1 MPTTAWQRDTW
12 TVAAVAALAGAT
24 GCGGPSTEET
34 SARGGDTATLA
45 GRLPDRHVS
54 VAAPGDGSRGPAR
67 DWTGI
72 RARDT
77 LVVAAASNSTTYF
90 VYKGEPLGYEYELLK
105 EFAADHGLALRLH
118 VAQHRDSLLAMLADG
133 RADVAAARLIPA
145 PADSG
150 RIAFTHALYR
160 TEPVLVQQ
168 KATAAVAAA
177 RLPDPADTMLK
188 RGPAER
194 APRPVSTATLRARLV
209 QHPAELAGRRVTLP
223 RRSPFG
229 QTLLELADSI
239 TGDIAVVEIDA
250 SPETVMR
257 EVAKGNVAYTVAE
270 ADLAK
275 LQGSQYA
282 NLVIRPV
289 MGEPKKVAWALRRD
303 APMLRDTLDAWIAS
317 AKTGARFPALY
328 RKYYID
334 ARAYGTRSAS
344 RYLTS
349 QTGTLCAYDTLLKTF
364 APRLGWD
371 WRLLGSQM
379 YQESRFD
386 PNARSWVGA
395 RGLMQ
400 LMPGTAKQMGVRAT
414 ASPRENLEGG
424 VRYLEWLQKYWR
436 NRIVDEDERLR
447 FVLASYN
454 AGAGHVE
461 DAQRLAEKKGDD
473 PQKWEDVAYWLLQL
487 SKAEHYGDP
496 VVRYGYVRG
505 LEPVTYVSV
514 ILDRYDHYRQFVVPA
529 GRAKADE

>member
-1 MPTTAWQRDTW
+1 MAWRRL
-12 TVAAVAALAGAT
+12 VAMLAFIAALAGAT
-24 GCGGPSTEET
+24 GCGTPGTDDT
-34 SARGGDTATLA
+34 SAKGGDTATLA
-45 GRLPDRHVS
+45 GRLPDRDVS
-54 VAAPGDGSRGPAR
+54 VAAPGSAARGRWR
-67 DWTGI
+67 DWDAI

-77 LVVAAASNSTTYF
+77 LVVAIASNSTTYF

-105 EFAADHGLALRLH
+105 EFAAEHDLALRLQ
-118 VAQHRDSLLAMLADG
+118 VSQHRDSLMAMLADG
-133 RADVAAARLIPA
+133 RADVAAGRLVPL
-145 PADSG
+145 PSDSG
-150 RIAFTHALYR
+150 RFAFTRALYR

-168 KATAAVAAA
+168 KAPAAAAAA
-177 RLPDPADTMLK
+177 RLPHPADTMLK

-194 APRPVSTATLRARLV
+194 APRQVAGATLRARLV
-209 QHPAELAGRRVTLP
+209 QHPSELAGRRVTLP
-223 RRSPFG
+223 QRSPFG

-239 TGDIAVVEIDA
+239 TGDIAVVQVDA
-250 SPETVMR
+250 SPEVVMR
-257 EVAKGNVAYTVAE
+257 EVAKGNVDYTVAE

-275 LQGSQYA
+275 LQGTQFT
-282 NLVIRPV
+282 NLLVRPV
-289 MGEPKKVAWALRRD
+289 VGGPKKVAWAVPRGARRLRE
-303 APMLRDTLDAWIAS
+303 TLDDWIAS
-317 AKTGARFPALY
+317 ERTTARYAGLY

-334 ARAYGTRSAS
+334 ARAYGVRVAS

-349 QTGTLCAYDTLLKTF
+349 QTGTLSPYDTLLKAF

-400 LMPGTAKQMGVRAT
+400 LMPGTAKQFRVRAI
-414 ASPRENLEGG
+414 ADPRANVEGG

-436 NRIVDEDERLR
+436 NRIVDEEERLR

-473 PQKWEDVAYWLLQL
+473 PQKWDDVAYWLLQL

-514 ILDRYDHYRQFVVPA
+514 ILERWAHYRQFVLPG
-529 GRAKADE
+529 GRTAED